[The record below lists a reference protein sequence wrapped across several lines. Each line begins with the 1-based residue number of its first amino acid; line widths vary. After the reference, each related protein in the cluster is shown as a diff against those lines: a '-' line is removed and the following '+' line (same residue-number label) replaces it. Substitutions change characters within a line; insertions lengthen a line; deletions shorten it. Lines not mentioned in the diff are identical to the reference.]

1 MDEDEPRA
9 VQDPAGW
16 DWENAELRSPEADV
30 GAVIAV
36 RFSAD
41 VFSEVAR
48 QAAAADL
55 SLAAFVR
62 TLVLA
67 RVTRRDL
74 READDD
80 VGNDDEHARKP

>member
-1 MDEDEPRA
+1 MCNVAGRTLLERQREQREQTKDGMDEDEPRA

-41 VFSEVAR
+41 E
-48 QAAAADL
+48 
-55 SLAAFVR
+55 
-62 TLVLA
+62 
-67 RVTRRDL
+67 
-74 READDD
+74 
-80 VGNDDEHARKP
+80 